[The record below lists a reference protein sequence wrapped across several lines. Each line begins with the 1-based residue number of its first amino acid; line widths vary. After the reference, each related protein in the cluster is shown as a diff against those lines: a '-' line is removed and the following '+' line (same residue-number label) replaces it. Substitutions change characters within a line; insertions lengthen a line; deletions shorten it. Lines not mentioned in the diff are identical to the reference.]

1 MIIQRLLGKRDLLIP
16 YFKFRKKLQN
26 DLQSALLNDI
36 FALRYEVYCLEC
48 HYLPSEEFQN
58 GLESDEY
65 DACSVHFAA
74 YTLDDV
80 IIGTV
85 RLVQPGNNQV
95 YPFESHCSIFDDYV
109 MPPREQASEIS
120 RLVVKKTHRRR
131 RGDSM
136 QGVSESFAK
145 NGKTASI
152 QPHEGG
158 NKRQGNSPMLL
169 LGLYREM
176 YRHSRQNGIRYWYAA
191 MERSL
196 AKSLD
201 KMGFRFVP
209 IGPQTDYYGP
219 VTPFIVDLDELNE
232 RLARENKFLSAWFN
246 DQPVP
251 LSVLLKTL
259 AESLW
264 NKWGSKKTDAKK
276 GS

>member
-1 MIIQRLLGKRDLLIP
+1 MIIQRLLGKRDLLVP

-26 DLQSALLNDI
+26 DLQSALLNEI

-48 HYLPSEEFQN
+48 HYLPPEEFQN

-74 YTLDDV
+74 FTLDDM

-85 RLVQPGNNQV
+85 RLVQPADKQI
-95 YPFESHCSIFDDYV
+95 YPFESHCSVFDDYV

-136 QGVSESFAK
+136 QGISESFAK
-145 NGKTASI
+145 NGKTAAI
-152 QPHEGG
+152 QAHHGG
-158 NKRQGNSPMLL
+158 DRRKGNSPVLL

-176 YRHSRQNGIRYWYAA
+176 YRHSRQNGIRFLFAA

-196 AKSLD
+196 ARSLD
-201 KMGFRFVP
+201 KMGFRFVA

-232 RLARENKFLSAWFN
+232 RLTRENKFLSAWFN
-246 DQPVP
+246 DEQIPM
-251 LSVLLKTL
+251 SVIVKTL

-264 NKWGSKKTDAKK
+264 DKWAKK
-276 GS
+276 NLP